1 MIQLLLVIIS
11 FVIYYCMSLSWL
23 AIGTLQPGI
32 NPLAVNNDKIMNNT
46 NFLGLFAASCH
57 SDDI

>member
-1 MIQLLLVIIS
+1 ML
-11 FVIYYCMSLSWL
+11 LSWL

-32 NPLAVNNDKIMNNT
+32 NPLAVNKDKIRNNT
-46 NFLGLFAASCH
+46 NFLGLSEALSH

>member
-32 NPLAVNNDKIMNNT
+32 NPLAVNKDKIRNNT
-46 NFLGLFAASCH
+46 NFLGLSEALSH